1 VIRNVPDDSNHRR
14 RLIRDVVALLAL
26 GACIIGVHSSHLSIP
41 LALNA
46 GPLPLTAHHDNLDGA
61 APLRIEAARQ
71 WTRGHIPLWNP
82 YKRAGM
88 PLAADTTAGALY
100 PGNAPFLWM
109 HLPQGEGSAGDATAL
124 RADADSPFRTMD
136 LVAVLHALLAG
147 LFMYVFL
154 AAIGLERPARVLG
167 ALVFACSGTMGWFA
181 AWYIQIQNS
190 AVWLPLILAAV
201 HFASSDPHNPARAA
215 SDQRD
220 ASDPARPAIIA
231 ARRAKWIAVG
241 AFAVALQWLAGFP
254 ELSFYSGLVAVAYGA
269 SLLGGERG
277 LRPVAVVASIYVA
290 GILLAAVQL
299 VPALELQSLSR
310 RPGSL
315 PLEVFQSLAATPSM
329 VLGWIIPSTAS
340 GMEFPPAAAYHFGA
354 AAVAAALA
362 GLFSRTRIALF
373 FVLLMITGFLLSIG
387 DATPVS
393 AWAWHVPVLSAF
405 RHPFKHLFELSFA
418 MAGLSALGASK
429 MLAFAPSARWPRIAV
444 ALAIVATA
452 VSLRINEAPLIA
464 GNPANADI
472 SGARPA
478 IADDL
483 DPGARVLT
491 PRHFFLKRDP
501 SFLLGDYGTEFEV
514 PAVHGAGPYLWSELA
529 AATGMVEEE
538 VTFRRGF
545 FAASDRTLALL
556 SCPYVI
562 QTRRGE
568 AFWPPLDR
576 AVYRIASEYPDARL
590 ARRDDALARFR
601 FVSVVRCG
609 NAAEIDASLQTGA
622 PDPAATALVSCE
634 GSALPP
640 GPVAAIA
647 SMPKIVDERPGHIV
661 LETEVPAGANGFLVI
676 SQADLPG
683 WHATTDGKAAVIR
696 RVHGLVQGIEVP
708 AGTSRVELDYWPRT
722 FAIGAA
728 TSAATALLLLVA
740 IAVSGTRRERHTRG
754 S

>member
-1 VIRNVPDDSNHRR
+1 MIPDVPAESNPRSKVIREA
-14 RLIRDVVALLAL
+14 VALLAL
-26 GACIIGVHSSHLSIP
+26 AACILGVHSSHL
-41 LALNA
+41 A

-71 WTRGHIPLWNP
+71 WTHGHIPLWNP

-109 HLPQGEGSAGDATAL
+109 QFPQGAGGAGDAAAL
-124 RADADSPFRTMD
+124 RTDAGSPFRTMD
-136 LVAVLHALLAG
+136 VVAVLHALLAG

-154 AAIGLERPARVLG
+154 GAIRLERPARVFG

-201 HFASSDPHNPARAA
+201 HLASSDSHDLARPADDPARRAGNPAR
-215 SDQRD
+215 
-220 ASDPARPAIIA
+220 
-231 ARRAKWIAVG
+231 RATWIAVG

-254 ELSFYSGLVAVAYGA
+254 ELSFYSGLIAVAYSA
-269 SLLGGERG
+269 SLLGGER
-277 LRPVAVVASIYVA
+277 RFKPVTAVLSIYVA
-290 GILLAAVQL
+290 GMLLAAVQL
-299 VPALELQSLSR
+299 LPALELESLSR

-315 PLEVFQSLAATPSM
+315 SLEVFQSLAATPSM
-329 VLGWIIPSTAS
+329 VLGWIVPSTAS

-393 AWAWHVPVLSAF
+393 AWAWHVPLLSAF

-418 MAGLSALGASK
+418 VAGLSALGASK
-429 MLAFAPSARWPRIAV
+429 VLAFAPSARWPRVAIAT
-444 ALAIVATA
+444 AIVATA
-452 VSLRINEAPLIA
+452 ISLRINEAPLIA

-478 IADDL
+478 IAADL

-501 SFLLGDYGTEFEV
+501 SFLLGDYATEFEV

-568 AFWPPLDR
+568 AFWPPLDA

-601 FVSVVRCG
+601 FVSSVRCG

-622 PDPAATALVSCE
+622 PDPAVTALVPCE
-634 GSALPP
+634 GSVLPP
-640 GPVAAIA
+640 APITVIA
-647 SMPKIVDERPGHIV
+647 STPKVVDERPGHVV
-661 LETEVPAGANGFLVI
+661 LETGVPPGANAFLVV

-683 WHATTDGKAAVIR
+683 WHATTDGKDAAIR
-696 RVHGLVQGIEVP
+696 RVHGLVQGIEIP
-708 AGTSRVELDYWPRT
+708 GGTSRVELDYWPRT

-728 TSAATALLLLVA
+728 TSAATALLLLVV
-740 IAVSGTRRERHTRG
+740 IALSAARRGRHARG